1 MKKRFALIIG
11 ALGSGT
17 TSLFRHLG
25 AHPQVLPCRVKEPKF
40 FTDDRKWTL
49 GVDWYRSLWDFQE
62 PDERVAI
69 EASSSYSMHPAV
81 PCPAQR
87 IAQTPAG
94 FRFIYLLRDPL
105 ARIAA
110 HHLRG
115 CAEGWTEEGLEE
127 GVLRSYIDASLYA
140 MQLDRYRQYFRR
152 EDFLLLR
159 SEDFE
164 SDPLELMQRVCGF
177 LEIDPYFGFP
187 DLMASRDP
195 VAGGWLA
202 RLRGLS
208 RWRRRSHPPG
218 GEMGQARCGLSPEQ
232 RASALRE
239 LREDLAKLEGEWGF
253 DVSGWHLEPHQEF

>member
-1 MKKRFALIIG
+1 VKKRFALIIG

-25 AHPQVLPCRVKEPKF
+25 AHPQVIPCRVKEPKF

-62 PDERVAI
+62 PDERIAI

-105 ARIAA
+105 ARIAV
-110 HHLRG
+110 HHSHAY
-115 CAEGWTEEGLEE
+115 AEGWTEEGLEE
-127 GVLRSYIDASLYA
+127 GVLRSHIDASRYA
-140 MQLDRYRQYFRR
+140 MQLDRYRQHFRR

-164 SDPLELMQRVCGF
+164 NDPLELMQRVCRF
-177 LEIDPYFGFP
+177 LEIDPYFEFP
-187 DLMASRDP
+187 DLTASRGP
-195 VAGGWLA
+195 LAGSWLG

-208 RWRRRSHPPG
+208 RWRRRRCSPQ
-218 GEMGQARCGLSPEQ
+218 EEAEQAFCRLGPDQ
-232 RASALRE
+232 RAYALRE
-239 LREDLAKLEGEWGF
+239 LGEDLAKLEGEWGF
-253 DVSGWHLEPHQEF
+253 DVSGWRLEP